1 MAEKTVPLE
10 AWFDLVL
17 GMVPKANLD
26 QTKLRIVD
34 AVVEAAKL
42 TRQLRHVRFIDAQV
56 GVSEYSLP
64 LDEGYYLAL
73 VETVCVLGT
82 DYTPS
87 RTHPCGPVTNDIC
100 PISEPTSYSTKC
112 STNFQLSPAFGPAP
126 VYDYCGTAGDFYVEG
141 GESLVLTPSPGFDS
155 NDGIEVSMSVFP
167 SRFAC
172 TVPETFYHRWKEEI
186 GIGAAVKLLRNS
198 STYDRAKY
206 QDFGREWS
214 VAKNKMKNQAQNNF
228 VVGGE
233 IMGNEAEH
241 NAGRKVV

>member
-1 MAEKTVPLE
+1 MAEKTVPLD

-42 TRQLRHVRFIDAQV
+42 TRQIRHTRFIDAQMMV
-56 GVSEYSLP
+56 REYPLP

-73 VETVCVLGT
+73 VETVCVLGEH
-82 DYTPS
+82 YTPS
-87 RTHPCGPVTNDIC
+87 RTRPCGPTTVDVEMPC
-100 PISEPTSYSTKC
+100 EPTSYSTKC
-112 STNFQLSPAFGPAP
+112 STNFQMMPIH
-126 VYDYCGTAGDFYVEG
+126 CGVQMKDCCGESSEFYVEG
-141 GESLVLTPSPGFDS
+141 GDSLVLTPPPNFDTV
-155 NDGIEVSMSVFP
+155 DGIEVSMSVFP

-172 TVPETFYHRWKEEI
+172 QVPETFYHRWKEEI
-186 GIGAAVKLLRNS
+186 GIGAAVKLLRNA

-206 QDFGREWS
+206 IDFGRDWA
-214 VAKNKMKNQAQNNF
+214 VAKNKMKNQAQNNY

-233 IMGNEAEH
+233 VMGNEAEH
-241 NAGRKVV
+241 SAAWKIA